1 MRNLTINS
9 SGGIRP
15 NTLLAQI
22 QLLLAATV
30 LVRCITPLDEATVS
44 RDNDLFAPAFA
55 AYSLTV
61 FMMCRRGM
69 TARTRSIVVLGEIAW
84 LSVFVATSGG
94 AASPFFPFYILSIM
108 IAAFSAGK
116 SDGLP
121 ATFAATALFCVA
133 AMSHFGPGD
142 VPRLIVRCG
151 FLLTFGILSSYLGES
166 NLLQQRRLAL
176 LRDVVGFANPRFG
189 TDRTIADIMEQSRAH
204 FDADVC
210 LLVAGRWRS
219 RLRQL
224 RTTSG
229 SPPQT
234 LPLDH
239 PFCRIDVDGVLLY
252 NRRWPAWLDRPGRLQ
267 RLDGDGKW
275 RCANADGEATA
286 NLCGSRS
293 FISVPVNFR
302 STTARVFISA
312 GRRQFDTNDAIFLE
326 LIVSQVVPAIE
337 NVYLLDRLG
346 SLAALRE
353 RRTMGHDLHDSAVQ
367 PYIGLNARLSALRRK
382 AGADNPL
389 RSDIEDLANMSAQV
403 IADLRHFAAGFQRGG
418 NGGAKGLLDAP
429 LRRQLLRARQWYGVE
444 IDLEL
449 QGSAAI
455 GDRLSVALLQLTQE
469 GISNICK
476 HTKAR
481 RAMVSIDC
489 DKTGVRVE
497 IINDSAQPVS
507 AFTPRSILRRALA
520 LGGTIAVF
528 HRAGA
533 TVVQVDIPA

>member
-1 MRNLTINS
+1 M
-9 SGGIRP
+9 
-15 NTLLAQI
+15 
-22 QLLLAATV
+22 
-30 LVRCITPLDEATVS
+30 
-44 RDNDLFAPAFA
+44 
-55 AYSLTV
+55 
-61 FMMCRRGM
+61 
-69 TARTRSIVVLGEIAW
+69 
-84 LSVFVATSGG
+84 
-94 AASPFFPFYILSIM
+94 
-108 IAAFSAGK
+108 
-116 SDGLP
+116 
-121 ATFAATALFCVA
+121 
-133 AMSHFGPGD
+133 
-142 VPRLIVRCG
+142 
-151 FLLTFGILSSYLGES
+151 
-166 NLLQQRRLAL
+166 
-176 LRDVVGFANPRFG
+176 
-189 TDRTIADIMEQSRAH
+189 
-204 FDADVC
+204 
-210 LLVAGRWRS
+210 
-219 RLRQL
+219 
-224 RTTSG
+224 
-229 SPPQT
+229 
-234 LPLDH
+234 
-239 PFCRIDVDGVLLY
+239 LLY